1 VLWSVSHGLIDEPRG
16 CFHFRASH
24 LLAKRRRNWQ
34 MDLMAIPTEWGRS
47 ARALQVQMHQAQSY
61 NGSKIRAL
69 RTLWLP

>member
-1 VLWSVSHGLIDEPRG
+1 
-16 CFHFRASH
+16 
-24 LLAKRRRNWQ
+24 
-34 MDLMAIPTEWGRS
+34 MDLMAIPTEWGRL